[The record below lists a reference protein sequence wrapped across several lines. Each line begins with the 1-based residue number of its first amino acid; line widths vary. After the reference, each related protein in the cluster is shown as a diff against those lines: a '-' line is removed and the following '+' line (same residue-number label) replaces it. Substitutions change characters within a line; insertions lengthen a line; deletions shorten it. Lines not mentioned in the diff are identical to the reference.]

1 MQSTKAKINNKMEMD
16 KKEKGK
22 IFKTPNNKRKKHK
35 IIGVNIFE
43 KMNPRSKKFL
53 KIKKIKGKEN
63 NPRIKIVS
71 HQIKIN

>member
-1 MQSTKAKINNKMEMD
+1 MKID

-22 IFKTPNNKRKKHK
+22 IFKTPKNKRKKQRR
-35 IIGVNIFE
+35 IGVKILE
-43 KMNPRSKKFL
+43 KINPRSKNFL

-63 NPRIKIVS
+63 NPSIKIVS